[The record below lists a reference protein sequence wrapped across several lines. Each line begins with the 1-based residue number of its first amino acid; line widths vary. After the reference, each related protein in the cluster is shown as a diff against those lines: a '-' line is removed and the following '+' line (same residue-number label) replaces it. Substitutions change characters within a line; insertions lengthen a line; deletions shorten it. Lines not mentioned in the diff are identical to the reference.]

1 MSLSIVFVFI
11 VQYAGQKD
19 QPLEMQPLEMQF
31 LKVSMRVTVTKLQ
44 SCQVLSMG

>member
-19 QPLEMQPLEMQF
+19 QPLEMQF
-31 LKVSMRVTVTKLQ
+31 LKASMRVTVTKLQ